1 MAIAISPVWISYT
14 IFARRKAAGTPNL
27 VRRALSLSAQGG
39 GAKRRDGFGERSTA
53 HRHYADRNEGEPGGT
68 PGSASRDSVPA
79 AHAAVEIHSG
89 PTIFNHANGFPAA
102 EAIDIPQQRG
112 AALDQDTGYWEAYGG
127 NTVTSALVL
136 AGLI

>member
-1 MAIAISPVWISYT
+1 MAIAISPLWISYT
-14 IFARRKAAGTPNL
+14 IFARRRAAGTPNL

-53 HRHYADRNEGEPGGT
+53 HRHYADRNEGEPRGT

-89 PTIFNHANGFPAA
+89 PTIFNRPNEFPAA
-102 EAIDIPQQRG
+102 EAIDIPHSNEVLRLTKTPDTTKR
-112 AALDQDTGYWEAYGG
+112 AAATP
-127 NTVTSALVL
+127 
-136 AGLI
+136 

>member
-1 MAIAISPVWISYT
+1 MAIAISPLWISYT
-14 IFARRKAAGTPNL
+14 IFARRKTAGTPNL

-79 AHAAVEIHSG
+79 AHAAVEIHPGSRCITANVSRRVAIARLALPLSG
-89 PTIFNHANGFPAA
+89 
-102 EAIDIPQQRG
+102 
-112 AALDQDTGYWEAYGG
+112 
-127 NTVTSALVL
+127 
-136 AGLI
+136 